1 MKFRIL
7 VVGPTPPPYHGGSV
21 MTANLLN
28 SSLASQFEL
37 IHLDTADRRGITN
50 IGFFDWHNVWLAI
63 LHGARFMLLL
73 MRMRPHIVY
82 IPISQ
87 GLWGYL
93 RDLLFFVPARLMRK
107 KIVIHLHGSYFR
119 KFYESMPH
127 ILQTLTC
134 WILSG
139 TARVIVLGE
148 CLRPLFYGLIASER
162 ICVVPN
168 GIEDL
173 LPPDS
178 DTDDDPFP
186 LVLYLSNLKKAKG
199 FLDVLNT
206 VPLVA
211 QHWPKV
217 KFVLAGGLP
226 CQKEAEEAYK
236 YIVDNNIS
244 SLVHMPGPVAGA
256 KKTEMLLHAD
266 VFVFP
271 PRAPEGQPLVI
282 LEAMAA
288 NLPIVTTDRG
298 AIKETVLDGVNCFI
312 VSAGDVTAIANRI
325 IELLS
330 NDSLRQVMGTESRH
344 RFLQNYTRDR
354 WAKRMIDVFE
364 QVLSTND
371 SQERC

>member
-1 MKFRIL
+1 
-7 VVGPTPPPYHGGSV
+7 
-21 MTANLLN
+21 
-28 SSLASQFEL
+28 
-37 IHLDTADRRGITN
+37 
-50 IGFFDWHNVWLAI
+50 
-63 LHGARFMLLL
+63 
-73 MRMRPHIVY
+73 
-82 IPISQ
+82 
-87 GLWGYL
+87 
-93 RDLLFFVPARLMRK
+93 
-107 KIVIHLHGSYFR
+107 
-119 KFYESMPH
+119 
-127 ILQTLTC
+127 
-134 WILSG
+134 
-139 TARVIVLGE
+139 
-148 CLRPLFYGLIASER
+148 
-162 ICVVPN
+162 
-168 GIEDL
+168 
-173 LPPDS
+173 
-178 DTDDDPFP
+178 
-186 LVLYLSNLKKAKG
+186 
-199 FLDVLNT
+199 
-206 VPLVA
+206 
-211 QHWPKV
+211 
-217 KFVLAGGLP
+217 
-226 CQKEAEEAYK
+226 
-236 YIVDNNIS
+236 
-244 SLVHMPGPVAGA
+244 MPGPVAGA